1 MEANGFAA
9 VQSRTPGIVVA
20 STILVNRGVLAMKVG
35 IYAP

>member
-9 VQSRTPGIVVA
+9 VQSRIPGIVGA

-35 IYAP
+35 VYGP